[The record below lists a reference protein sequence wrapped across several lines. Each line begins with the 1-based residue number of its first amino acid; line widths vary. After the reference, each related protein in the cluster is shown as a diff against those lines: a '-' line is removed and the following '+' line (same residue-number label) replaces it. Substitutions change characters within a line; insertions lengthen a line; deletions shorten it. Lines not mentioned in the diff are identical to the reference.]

1 MAVMDAWIHN
11 NFTCKN
17 NILNGLE
24 NILHDMHS
32 SINIAKA
39 LWEALDRKY
48 TRLNMFSWKSS

>member
-39 LWEALDRKY
+39 L
-48 TRLNMFSWKSS
+48 